1 MQALDSL
8 QQALDR
14 KPGYANAATFRS
26 ELIRTI
32 ADKQRYGEA
41 LAAID
46 RAMELHPDLPEMPDL
61 SMEGARLLIAMDRK
75 DEARAIATESAR
87 FEFFGNGTF
96 FLDRSDVWEDLKGFD
111 RAKADRVRGMS
122 TDRHP
127 LKRP

>member
-1 MQALDSL
+1 MNRTYFFKARMPDSDFIGDVLRSRAIIFRDMGSYDEALDSL

-46 RAMELHPDLPEMPDL
+46 RAMELHP
-61 SMEGARLLIAMDRK
+61 
-75 DEARAIATESAR
+75 R
-87 FEFFGNGTF
+87 FTRNA
-96 FLDRSDVWEDLKGFD
+96 GFVD
-111 RAKADRVRGMS
+111 GEERGC
-122 TDRHP
+122 
-127 LKRP
+127 